1 MQLNQNN
8 TPFNEEQL
16 ALINQLL
23 PMLTTEQQHWLS
35 GYLLNPNTSQSLD
48 NDMNIQAH
56 TSVNSIPASATS
68 TTTEQSESE
77 LASTETKTEP
87 LEVHV
92 LYGTETGNAEEIAE
106 TFETKLKAQ
115 NLNVHLWDMDDFPRA
130 SLPEVEHLFII
141 CSTQGVGEPPINA
154 LDLYDHLHSDD
165 APQLNAVNFAV
176 LALGDQDFPD
186 FCQAGKDFD
195 HILGQLGAHRIA
207 DRVDCDFDYE
217 ETAEQWITN
226 MLELLSQVTPSSN
239 EDTPNVE
246 DEVVTIEEPQAPYSK
261 SNPFQ
266 AEVLTNTILTQPEAS
281 REVRHL
287 ELSLEGYRDVY
298 EPGDSLVVIPQNDPV
313 LVDQLIDAL
322 HWDAETLIQINDSDS
337 VRSLKDAL
345 THDFEISKL
354 SPVLMK
360 NAAQLFGNPML
371 NANIQ
376 KSEWVQSYIYGKD
389 VIDLIKDFT
398 PVALEP
404 KMLPQLLRKLPP
416 REYSIASSNKVNPNS
431 VHITVRVVKYESHHR
446 ERFGVCSVQLAERT
460 APGDTLPVYL
470 KKNPNFKFPY
480 DSETPVIMI
489 GAGTGIAPYRAY
501 LQERAHQNLKGE
513 QWLIF
518 GNQNYHHD
526 FLYQD
531 DLESWLDTGVLS
543 KLDLAFSRDTE
554 NKIYVQHR
562 IEENSA
568 EFYRWIEAGAII
580 YLCGNKDEMA
590 SGVHDTFIYVLIKE
604 AHMTETEAE
613 AYLTD
618 MIKNQRYQR
627 DVY

>member
-1 MQLNQNN
+1 MQLNQTN

-23 PMLTTEQQHWLS
+23 PMLTPEQQHWLS
-35 GYLLNPNTSQSLD
+35 GYLLNPAT
-48 NDMNIQAH
+48 
-56 TSVNSIPASATS
+56 TSVSDNKTDIQENEAGITETETS
-68 TTTEQSESE
+68 TSTDQSVSE
-77 LASTETKTEP
+77 PVSASTEP
-87 LEVHV
+87 LDVHV

-106 TFETKLKAQ
+106 TFETKLKSQ
-115 NLNVHLWDMDDFPRA
+115 NLNVHLWDMDDFPRD

-154 LDLYDHLHSDD
+154 LDLYDYLHGDD
-165 APQLNAVNFAV
+165 APQLDQVNFAV

-195 HILGQLGAHRIA
+195 HILGQLGANRVA

-226 MLELLSQVTPSSN
+226 MLELLTQASSNTN
-239 EDTPNVE
+239 EDTPSVE
-246 DEVVTIEEPQAPYSK
+246 NEDVTIEEPQAPYSK

-266 AEVLTNTILTQPEAS
+266 AEVLKNTILTQPEAS

-287 ELSLEGYRDVY
+287 EISLEGYREAY

-313 LVDQLIDAL
+313 LVNQLIDAL
-322 HWDAETLIQINDSDS
+322 NWDAETPIQMNDSDS
-337 VRSLKDAL
+337 MRSLKEAL
-345 THDFEISKL
+345 THDFEIAKL
-354 SPVLMK
+354 TPVLMK
-360 NAAQLFGNPML
+360 NAAELLGNPML

-376 KSEWVQSYIYGKD
+376 KSEWVQNYIYGKD
-389 VIDLIKDFT
+389 VIDLIRDFT

-404 KMLPQLLRKLPP
+404 NMLPQLLRKLPP

-431 VHITVRVVKYESHHR
+431 VHITVRVVKYEAHRR
-446 ERFGVCSVQLAERT
+446 ERFGVCSVQLADRT
-460 APGDTLPVYL
+460 SVGDKLPVYL

-480 DSETPVIMI
+480 DTETPVIMI

-501 LQERAHQNLKGE
+501 LQERAYLNLKGE

-526 FLYQD
+526 FLYKD
-531 DLESWLDTGVLS
+531 DLEQWLEEGVLS
-543 KLDLAFSRDTE
+543 KLDLAFSRETE

-568 EFYRWIEAGAII
+568 EFYKWIQAGATI

-590 SGVHDTFIYVLIKE
+590 SGVHESLIKVLIKE
-604 AHMTETEAE
+604 GNLDETEAE
-613 AYLTD
+613 AYLTE

>member
-1 MQLNQNN
+1 MTSVQLNQTN

-23 PMLTTEQQHWLS
+23 PMLTPEQQHWLS
-35 GYLLNPNTSQSLD
+35 GYLLNPAT
-48 NDMNIQAH
+48 
-56 TSVNSIPASATS
+56 TSVSDNKTDIQENEAGITETETS
-68 TTTEQSESE
+68 TSTDQSVSE
-77 LASTETKTEP
+77 PVSASTEP
-87 LEVHV
+87 LDVHV

-106 TFETKLKAQ
+106 TFETKLKSQ
-115 NLNVHLWDMDDFPRA
+115 NLNVHLWDMDDFPRD

-154 LDLYDHLHSDD
+154 LDLYDYLHGDD
-165 APQLNAVNFAV
+165 APQLDQVNFAV

-195 HILGQLGAHRIA
+195 HILGQLGANRVA

-226 MLELLSQVTPSSN
+226 MLELLTQASSNTNEETPSVEN
-239 EDTPNVE
+239 ED
-246 DEVVTIEEPQAPYSK
+246 VTIEEPQAPYSK

-266 AEVLTNTILTQPEAS
+266 AEVLKNTILTQPEAS

-287 ELSLEGYRDVY
+287 EISLEGYREAY

-313 LVDQLIDAL
+313 LVNQLIDAL
-322 HWDAETLIQINDSDS
+322 NWDAETPIQMNDSDS
-337 VRSLKDAL
+337 MLSLKEAL
-345 THDFEISKL
+345 THDFEIAKL
-354 SPVLMK
+354 TPVLMK
-360 NAAQLFGNPML
+360 NAAELLGNPML

-376 KSEWVQSYIYGKD
+376 KSEWVQNYIYGKD
-389 VIDLIKDFT
+389 VIDLIRDFT

-404 KMLPQLLRKLPP
+404 NMLPQLLRKLPP

-431 VHITVRVVKYESHHR
+431 VHITVRVVKYEAHRR
-446 ERFGVCSVQLAERT
+446 ERFGVCSVQLADRT
-460 APGDTLPVYL
+460 SVGDKLPVYL

-480 DSETPVIMI
+480 DTETPVIMI

-501 LQERAHQNLKGE
+501 LQERAYLNLKGE

-526 FLYQD
+526 FLYKD
-531 DLESWLDTGVLS
+531 DLEQWLEEGVLS
-543 KLDLAFSRDTE
+543 KLDLAFSRETE

-568 EFYRWIEAGAII
+568 EFYKWIQAGATI

-590 SGVHDTFIYVLIKE
+590 SGVHESLIKVLIKE
-604 AHMTETEAE
+604 GNLDETEAE
-613 AYLTD
+613 AYLTE

>member
-1 MQLNQNN
+1 MNQTN

-23 PMLTTEQQHWLS
+23 PMLTPEQQHWLS
-35 GYLLNPNTSQSLD
+35 GYLLNPAT
-48 NDMNIQAH
+48 
-56 TSVNSIPASATS
+56 TSVSDNKTDIQENEAGITETETS
-68 TTTEQSESE
+68 TSTDQSVSE
-77 LASTETKTEP
+77 PVSASTEP
-87 LEVHV
+87 LDVHV

-106 TFETKLKAQ
+106 TFETKLKSQ
-115 NLNVHLWDMDDFPRA
+115 NLNVHLWDMDDFPRD

-154 LDLYDHLHSDD
+154 LDLYDYLHGDD
-165 APQLNAVNFAV
+165 APQLDQVNFAV

-195 HILGQLGAHRIA
+195 HILGQLGANRVA

-226 MLELLSQVTPSSN
+226 MLELLTQASSNTNEETPSVEN
-239 EDTPNVE
+239 ED
-246 DEVVTIEEPQAPYSK
+246 VTIEEPQAPYSK

-266 AEVLTNTILTQPEAS
+266 AEVLKNTILTQPEAS

-287 ELSLEGYRDVY
+287 EISLEGYREAY

-313 LVDQLIDAL
+313 LVNQLIDAL
-322 HWDAETLIQINDSDS
+322 NWDAETPIQMNDSDS
-337 VRSLKDAL
+337 MRSLKEAL
-345 THDFEISKL
+345 THDFEIAKL
-354 SPVLMK
+354 TPVLMK
-360 NAAQLFGNPML
+360 NAAELLGNPML

-376 KSEWVQSYIYGKD
+376 KSKWVQNYIYGKD
-389 VIDLIKDFT
+389 VIDLIRDFT

-404 KMLPQLLRKLPP
+404 NMLPQLLRKLPP
-416 REYSIASSNKVNPNS
+416 REYSIASSNKINPNS
-431 VHITVRVVKYESHHR
+431 VHITVRVVKYEAHRR
-446 ERFGVCSVQLAERT
+446 ERFGVCSVQLADRT
-460 APGDTLPVYL
+460 SVGDKLPVYL

-480 DSETPVIMI
+480 DTETPVIMI

-501 LQERAHQNLKGE
+501 LQERAYLNLKGE

-526 FLYQD
+526 FLYKD
-531 DLESWLDTGVLS
+531 DLEQWLEEGVLS
-543 KLDLAFSRDTE
+543 KLDLAFSRETE

-568 EFYRWIEAGAII
+568 EFYKWIQAGATI

-590 SGVHDTFIYVLIKE
+590 SGVHESLIKVLIKE
-604 AHMTETEAE
+604 GNMDETEAE
-613 AYLTD
+613 AYLTE

>member
-1 MQLNQNN
+1 MQLNQTN

-23 PMLTTEQQHWLS
+23 PMLTPEQQHWLS
-35 GYLLNPNTSQSLD
+35 GYLLNPAT
-48 NDMNIQAH
+48 
-56 TSVNSIPASATS
+56 TSVSDNKTDIQENEAGITETETS
-68 TTTEQSESE
+68 TSTDQSVSE
-77 LASTETKTEP
+77 PVSASTEP
-87 LEVHV
+87 LDVHV

-106 TFETKLKAQ
+106 TFETKLKSQ
-115 NLNVHLWDMDDFPRA
+115 NLNVHLWDMDDFPRD

-154 LDLYDHLHSDD
+154 LDLYDYLHGDD
-165 APQLNAVNFAV
+165 APQLDQVNFAV

-195 HILGQLGAHRIA
+195 HILGQLGANRVA

-226 MLELLSQVTPSSN
+226 MLELLTQASSNTNEETPSVEN
-239 EDTPNVE
+239 ED
-246 DEVVTIEEPQAPYSK
+246 VTIEEPQAPYSK

-266 AEVLTNTILTQPEAS
+266 AEVLKNTILTQPEAS

-287 ELSLEGYRDVY
+287 EISLEGYREAY

-313 LVDQLIDAL
+313 LVNQLIDAL
-322 HWDAETLIQINDSDS
+322 NWDAETPIQMNDSDS
-337 VRSLKDAL
+337 MRSLKEAL
-345 THDFEISKL
+345 THDFEIAKL
-354 SPVLMK
+354 TPVLMK
-360 NAAQLFGNPML
+360 NAAELLGNPML

-376 KSEWVQSYIYGKD
+376 KSEWVQNYIYGKD
-389 VIDLIKDFT
+389 VIDLIRDFT

-404 KMLPQLLRKLPP
+404 NMLPQLLRKLPP
-416 REYSIASSNKVNPNS
+416 REYSIASSNKINPNS
-431 VHITVRVVKYESHHR
+431 VHITVRVVKYEAHRR
-446 ERFGVCSVQLAERT
+446 ERFGVCSVQLADRT
-460 APGDTLPVYL
+460 SVGDKLPVYL
-470 KKNPNFKFPY
+470 KKNPNFKFTY
-480 DSETPVIMI
+480 DTETPVIMI

-501 LQERAHQNLKGE
+501 LQERAYLNLKGE

-526 FLYQD
+526 FLYKD
-531 DLESWLDTGVLS
+531 DLEQWLEEGVLS
-543 KLDLAFSRDTE
+543 KLDLAFSRETE

-568 EFYRWIEAGAII
+568 EFYKWIQAGATI

-590 SGVHDTFIYVLIKE
+590 SGVHESLIKVLIKE
-604 AHMTETEAE
+604 GNMDETEAE
-613 AYLTD
+613 AYLTE

>member
-1 MQLNQNN
+1 MTSVQLNQTN

-23 PMLTTEQQHWLS
+23 PMLTPEQQHWLS
-35 GYLLNPNTSQSLD
+35 GYLLNPAT
-48 NDMNIQAH
+48 
-56 TSVNSIPASATS
+56 TSVSDNKTDIQENEAGITETETS
-68 TTTEQSESE
+68 TSTDQSVSE
-77 LASTETKTEP
+77 PVSASTEP
-87 LEVHV
+87 LDVHV

-106 TFETKLKAQ
+106 TFETKLKSQ
-115 NLNVHLWDMDDFPRA
+115 NLNVHLWDMDDFPRD

-154 LDLYDHLHSDD
+154 LDLYDYLHGDD
-165 APQLNAVNFAV
+165 APQLDQVNFAV

-195 HILGQLGAHRIA
+195 HILGQLGANRVA

-226 MLELLSQVTPSSN
+226 MLELLTQASSNTNEETPSVEN
-239 EDTPNVE
+239 ED
-246 DEVVTIEEPQAPYSK
+246 VTIEEPQAPYSK

-266 AEVLTNTILTQPEAS
+266 AEVLKNTILTQPEAS

-287 ELSLEGYRDVY
+287 EISLEGYREAY

-313 LVDQLIDAL
+313 LVNQLIDAL
-322 HWDAETLIQINDSDS
+322 NWDAETPIQMNDSDS
-337 VRSLKDAL
+337 MRSLKEAL
-345 THDFEISKL
+345 THDFEIAKL
-354 SPVLMK
+354 TPVLMK
-360 NAAQLFGNPML
+360 NAAELLGNPML

-376 KSEWVQSYIYGKD
+376 KSEWVQNYIYGKD
-389 VIDLIKDFT
+389 VIDLIRDFT

-404 KMLPQLLRKLPP
+404 NMLPQLLRKLPP
-416 REYSIASSNKVNPNS
+416 REYSIASSNKINPNS
-431 VHITVRVVKYESHHR
+431 VHITVRVVKYEAHRR
-446 ERFGVCSVQLAERT
+446 ERFGVCSVQLADRT
-460 APGDTLPVYL
+460 SVGDKLPVYL

-480 DSETPVIMI
+480 DTETPVIMI

-501 LQERAHQNLKGE
+501 LQERAYLNLKGE

-526 FLYQD
+526 FLYKD
-531 DLESWLDTGVLS
+531 DLEQWLEEGVLS
-543 KLDLAFSRDTE
+543 KLDLAFSRETE

-568 EFYRWIEAGAII
+568 EFYKWIQAGATI
-580 YLCGNKDEMA
+580 YLCGNKEEMA
-590 SGVHDTFIYVLIKE
+590 SGVHESLIKVLIKE
-604 AHMTETEAE
+604 GNMDETEAE
-613 AYLTD
+613 AYLTE

>member
-1 MQLNQNN
+1 MQLNQTN

-23 PMLTTEQQHWLS
+23 PMLTPEQQHWLS
-35 GYLLNPNTSQSLD
+35 GYLLNPAT
-48 NDMNIQAH
+48 
-56 TSVNSIPASATS
+56 TSVSDNKTDIQENEAGITETETS
-68 TTTEQSESE
+68 TSTDQSVSE
-77 LASTETKTEP
+77 PVSASTEP
-87 LEVHV
+87 LDVHV

-106 TFETKLKAQ
+106 TFETKLKSQ
-115 NLNVHLWDMDDFPRA
+115 NLNVHLWDMDDFPRD

-154 LDLYDHLHSDD
+154 LDLYDYLHGDD
-165 APQLNAVNFAV
+165 APQLDQVNFAV

-195 HILGQLGAHRIA
+195 HILGQLGANRVA

-226 MLELLSQVTPSSN
+226 MLELLTQASSNTN
-239 EDTPNVE
+239 EDTPSVE
-246 DEVVTIEEPQAPYSK
+246 NEDVTIEEPQAPYSK

-266 AEVLTNTILTQPEAS
+266 AEVLKNTILTQPEAS

-287 ELSLEGYRDVY
+287 EISLEGYREAY

-313 LVDQLIDAL
+313 LVNQLIDAL
-322 HWDAETLIQINDSDS
+322 NWDAETPIQMNDSDS
-337 VRSLKDAL
+337 MRSLKEAL
-345 THDFEISKL
+345 THDFEIAKL
-354 SPVLMK
+354 TPVLMK
-360 NAAQLFGNPML
+360 NAAELLGNPML

-376 KSEWVQSYIYGKD
+376 KSKWVQNYIYGKD
-389 VIDLIKDFT
+389 VIDLIRDFT

-404 KMLPQLLRKLPP
+404 NMLPQLLRKLPP

-431 VHITVRVVKYESHHR
+431 VHITVRVVKYEAHRR
-446 ERFGVCSVQLAERT
+446 ERFGVCSVQLADRT
-460 APGDTLPVYL
+460 SVGDKLPVYL

-480 DSETPVIMI
+480 DTETPVIMI

-501 LQERAHQNLKGE
+501 LQERAYLNLKGE

-526 FLYQD
+526 FLYKD
-531 DLESWLDTGVLS
+531 DLEQWLEEGVLS
-543 KLDLAFSRDTE
+543 KLDLAFSRETE

-568 EFYRWIEAGAII
+568 EFYKWIQAGATI

-590 SGVHDTFIYVLIKE
+590 SGVHESLIKVLIKE
-604 AHMTETEAE
+604 GNLDETEAE
-613 AYLTD
+613 AYLTE

>member
-1 MQLNQNN
+1 MTSVQLNQTN

-23 PMLTTEQQHWLS
+23 PMLTPEQQHWLS
-35 GYLLNPNTSQSLD
+35 GYLLNPAT
-48 NDMNIQAH
+48 
-56 TSVNSIPASATS
+56 TSVSDNKADIQENEAGITKTETS
-68 TTTEQSESE
+68 TSTDQSVSE
-77 LASTETKTEP
+77 PVSASTEP
-87 LEVHV
+87 LDVHV

-106 TFETKLKAQ
+106 TFETKLKSQ
-115 NLNVHLWDMDDFPRA
+115 HLNVHLWDMDDFPRD

-154 LDLYDHLHSDD
+154 LDLYDYLHGDD
-165 APQLNAVNFAV
+165 APQLDQVNFAV

-195 HILGQLGAHRIA
+195 HILGQLGANRVA

-226 MLELLSQVTPSSN
+226 MLELLTQASSNTNEETPSVEN
-239 EDTPNVE
+239 ED
-246 DEVVTIEEPQAPYSK
+246 VTIEEPQAPYSK

-266 AEVLTNTILTQPEAS
+266 AEVLKNTILTQPEAS

-287 ELSLEGYRDVY
+287 EISLEGYREAY

-313 LVDQLIDAL
+313 LVNQLIDAL
-322 HWDAETLIQINDSDS
+322 NWDAETPIQMNDSDS
-337 VRSLKDAL
+337 MRSLKEAL
-345 THDFEISKL
+345 THDFEIAKL
-354 SPVLMK
+354 TPVLMK
-360 NAAQLFGNPML
+360 NAAELLGNPML

-376 KSEWVQSYIYGKD
+376 KSEWVQNYIYGKD
-389 VIDLIKDFT
+389 VIDLIRDFT

-404 KMLPQLLRKLPP
+404 NMLPQLLRKLPP
-416 REYSIASSNKVNPNS
+416 REYSIASSNKINPNS
-431 VHITVRVVKYESHHR
+431 VHITVRVVKYEAHRR
-446 ERFGVCSVQLAERT
+446 ERFGVCSVQLADRT
-460 APGDTLPVYL
+460 SVGDKLPVYL

-480 DSETPVIMI
+480 DTETPVIMI

-501 LQERAHQNLKGE
+501 LQERAYLNLKGE

-526 FLYQD
+526 FLYKD
-531 DLESWLDTGVLS
+531 DLEQWLEEGVLS
-543 KLDLAFSRDTE
+543 KLDLAFSRETE

-568 EFYRWIEAGAII
+568 EFYKWIQAGATI

-590 SGVHDTFIYVLIKE
+590 SGVHESLIKVLIKE
-604 AHMTETEAE
+604 GNMDETEAE
-613 AYLTD
+613 AYLTE

>member
-1 MQLNQNN
+1 MQLNQTN

-23 PMLTTEQQHWLS
+23 PMLTPEQQHWLS
-35 GYLLNPNTSQSLD
+35 GYLLNPAT
-48 NDMNIQAH
+48 
-56 TSVNSIPASATS
+56 TSVSDNKTDIQENEAGITETETS
-68 TTTEQSESE
+68 TSTDQSVSE
-77 LASTETKTEP
+77 PVSASTEP
-87 LEVHV
+87 LDVHV

-106 TFETKLKAQ
+106 TFETKLKSQ
-115 NLNVHLWDMDDFPRA
+115 NLNVHLWDMDDFPRD

-154 LDLYDHLHSDD
+154 LDLYDYLHGDD
-165 APQLNAVNFAV
+165 APQLDQVNFAV

-195 HILGQLGAHRIA
+195 HILGQLGANRVA

-226 MLELLSQVTPSSN
+226 MIELLTQASSNTNEETPSVEN
-239 EDTPNVE
+239 ED
-246 DEVVTIEEPQAPYSK
+246 VTIEEPQAPYSK

-266 AEVLTNTILTQPEAS
+266 AEVLKNTILTQPEAS

-287 ELSLEGYRDVY
+287 EISLEGYREAY

-313 LVDQLIDAL
+313 LVNQLIDAL
-322 HWDAETLIQINDSDS
+322 NWDAETPIQMNDSDS
-337 VRSLKDAL
+337 MRSLKEAL
-345 THDFEISKL
+345 THDFEIAKL
-354 SPVLMK
+354 TPVLMK
-360 NAAQLFGNPML
+360 NAAELLGNPML

-376 KSEWVQSYIYGKD
+376 KSEWVQNYIYGKD
-389 VIDLIKDFT
+389 VIDLIRDFT

-404 KMLPQLLRKLPP
+404 NMLPQLLRKLPP

-431 VHITVRVVKYESHHR
+431 VHITVRVVKYEAHRR
-446 ERFGVCSVQLAERT
+446 ERFGVCSVQLADRT
-460 APGDTLPVYL
+460 SVGDKLPVYL

-480 DSETPVIMI
+480 DTETPVIMI

-501 LQERAHQNLKGE
+501 LQERAYLNLKGE

-526 FLYQD
+526 FLYKD
-531 DLESWLDTGVLS
+531 DLEQWLEEGVLS
-543 KLDLAFSRDTE
+543 KLDLAFSRETE

-568 EFYRWIEAGAII
+568 EFYKWIQTGATI

-590 SGVHDTFIYVLIKE
+590 SGVHESLIKVLIKE
-604 AHMTETEAE
+604 GNLDETEAE
-613 AYLTD
+613 AYLTE

>member
-1 MQLNQNN
+1 MQLNQTN

-23 PMLTTEQQHWLS
+23 PMLTPEQQHWLS
-35 GYLLNPNTSQSLD
+35 GYLLNPAT
-48 NDMNIQAH
+48 
-56 TSVNSIPASATS
+56 TSVSDNKTDIQENEAGITETETS
-68 TTTEQSESE
+68 TSTDQSVSE
-77 LASTETKTEP
+77 PVSASTEP
-87 LEVHV
+87 LDVHV

-106 TFETKLKAQ
+106 TFETKLKSQ
-115 NLNVHLWDMDDFPRA
+115 NLNVHLWDMDDFPRD

-154 LDLYDHLHSDD
+154 LDLYDYLHGDD
-165 APQLNAVNFAV
+165 APQLDQVNFAV

-195 HILGQLGAHRIA
+195 HILGQLGANRVA

-226 MLELLSQVTPSSN
+226 MLELLTQASSNTNEETPSVEN
-239 EDTPNVE
+239 ED
-246 DEVVTIEEPQAPYSK
+246 VTIEEPQAPYSK

-266 AEVLTNTILTQPEAS
+266 AEVLKNTILTQPEAS

-287 ELSLEGYRDVY
+287 EISLEGYREAY

-313 LVDQLIDAL
+313 LVNQLIDAL
-322 HWDAETLIQINDSDS
+322 NWDAETPIQMNDSDS
-337 VRSLKDAL
+337 MRSLKEAL
-345 THDFEISKL
+345 THDFEIAKL
-354 SPVLMK
+354 TPVLMK
-360 NAAQLFGNPML
+360 NAAELLGNPML

-376 KSEWVQSYIYGKD
+376 KSKWVQNYIYGKD
-389 VIDLIKDFT
+389 VIDLIRDFT

-404 KMLPQLLRKLPP
+404 NMLPQLLRKLPP
-416 REYSIASSNKVNPNS
+416 REYSIASSNKINPNS
-431 VHITVRVVKYESHHR
+431 VHITVRVVKYEAHRR
-446 ERFGVCSVQLAERT
+446 ERFGVCSVQLADRT
-460 APGDTLPVYL
+460 SVGDKLPVYL

-480 DSETPVIMI
+480 DTETPVIMI

-501 LQERAHQNLKGE
+501 LQERAYLNLKGE

-526 FLYQD
+526 FLYKD
-531 DLESWLDTGVLS
+531 DLEQWLEEGVLS
-543 KLDLAFSRDTE
+543 KLDLAFSRETE

-568 EFYRWIEAGAII
+568 EFYKWIQAGATI

-590 SGVHDTFIYVLIKE
+590 SGVHESLIKVLIKE
-604 AHMTETEAE
+604 GNMDETEAE
-613 AYLTD
+613 AYLTE

>member
-1 MQLNQNN
+1 MTSVQLNQTN

-23 PMLTTEQQHWLS
+23 PMLTPEQQHWLS
-35 GYLLNPNTSQSLD
+35 GYLLNPAT
-48 NDMNIQAH
+48 
-56 TSVNSIPASATS
+56 TSVSDNKTDIQENEAGITETETS
-68 TTTEQSESE
+68 TSTDQSVSE
-77 LASTETKTEP
+77 PVSASTEP
-87 LEVHV
+87 LDVHV

-106 TFETKLKAQ
+106 TFETKLKSQ
-115 NLNVHLWDMDDFPRA
+115 NLNVHLWDMDDFPRD

-154 LDLYDHLHSDD
+154 LDLYDYLHGDD
-165 APQLNAVNFAV
+165 APQLDQVNFAV

-195 HILGQLGAHRIA
+195 HILGQLGANRVA

-226 MLELLSQVTPSSN
+226 MLELLTQTSSNTNEETPSVEN
-239 EDTPNVE
+239 ED
-246 DEVVTIEEPQAPYSK
+246 VTIEEPQAPYSK

-266 AEVLTNTILTQPEAS
+266 AEVLKNTILTQPEAS

-287 ELSLEGYRDVY
+287 EISLEGYREAY

-313 LVDQLIDAL
+313 LVNQLIDAL
-322 HWDAETLIQINDSDS
+322 NWDAETPIQMNDSDS
-337 VRSLKDAL
+337 MRSLKEAL
-345 THDFEISKL
+345 THDFEIAKL
-354 SPVLMK
+354 TPVLMK
-360 NAAQLFGNPML
+360 NAAELLGNPML

-376 KSEWVQSYIYGKD
+376 KSKWVQNYIYGKD
-389 VIDLIKDFT
+389 VIDLIRDFT

-404 KMLPQLLRKLPP
+404 NMLPQLLRKLPP
-416 REYSIASSNKVNPNS
+416 REYSIASSNKINPNS
-431 VHITVRVVKYESHHR
+431 VHITVRVVKYEAHRR
-446 ERFGVCSVQLAERT
+446 ERFGVCSVQLADRT
-460 APGDTLPVYL
+460 SVGDKLPVYL

-480 DSETPVIMI
+480 DTETPVIMI

-501 LQERAHQNLKGE
+501 LQERAYLNLKGE

-526 FLYQD
+526 FLYKD
-531 DLESWLDTGVLS
+531 DLEQWLEEGVLS
-543 KLDLAFSRDTE
+543 KLDLAFSRETE

-568 EFYRWIEAGAII
+568 EFYKWIQAGATI

-590 SGVHDTFIYVLIKE
+590 SGVHESLIKVLIKE
-604 AHMTETEAE
+604 GNMDETEAE
-613 AYLTD
+613 AYLTE

>member
-1 MQLNQNN
+1 MTSVQLNQTN

-23 PMLTTEQQHWLS
+23 PMLTPEQQHWLS
-35 GYLLNPNTSQSLD
+35 GYLLNPAT
-48 NDMNIQAH
+48 
-56 TSVNSIPASATS
+56 TSVSDNKTDIQENEAGITETETS
-68 TTTEQSESE
+68 TSTDQSVSE
-77 LASTETKTEP
+77 PVSASTEP
-87 LEVHV
+87 LDVHV

-106 TFETKLKAQ
+106 TFETKLKSQ
-115 NLNVHLWDMDDFPRA
+115 NLNVHLWDMDDFPRD

-154 LDLYDHLHSDD
+154 LDLYDYLHGDD
-165 APQLNAVNFAV
+165 APQLDQVNFAV

-195 HILGQLGAHRIA
+195 HILGQLGANRVA

-226 MLELLSQVTPSSN
+226 MLELLTQASSNTNEETPSVEN
-239 EDTPNVE
+239 ED
-246 DEVVTIEEPQAPYSK
+246 VTIEEPQAPYSK

-266 AEVLTNTILTQPEAS
+266 AEVLKNTILTQPEAS

-287 ELSLEGYRDVY
+287 EISLEGYREAY

-313 LVDQLIDAL
+313 LVNQLIDAL
-322 HWDAETLIQINDSDS
+322 NWDAETPIQMNDSDS
-337 VRSLKDAL
+337 MRSLKEAL
-345 THDFEISKL
+345 THDFEIAKL
-354 SPVLMK
+354 TPVLMK
-360 NAAQLFGNPML
+360 NAAELLGNPML

-376 KSEWVQSYIYGKD
+376 KSEWVQNYIYGKD
-389 VIDLIKDFT
+389 VIDLIRDFT

-404 KMLPQLLRKLPP
+404 NMLPQLLRKLPP

-431 VHITVRVVKYESHHR
+431 VHITVRVVKYEAHRR
-446 ERFGVCSVQLAERT
+446 ERFGVCSVQLADRT
-460 APGDTLPVYL
+460 SVGDKLPVYL

-480 DSETPVIMI
+480 DTETPVIMI

-501 LQERAHQNLKGE
+501 LQERAYLNIKGE

-526 FLYQD
+526 FLYKD
-531 DLESWLDTGVLS
+531 DLEQWLEEGVLS
-543 KLDLAFSRDTE
+543 KLDLAFSRETE

-568 EFYRWIEAGAII
+568 EFYKWIQAGATI

-590 SGVHDTFIYVLIKE
+590 SGVHESLIKVLIKE
-604 AHMTETEAE
+604 GNLDETEAE
-613 AYLTD
+613 AYLTE

>member
-1 MQLNQNN
+1 MQLNQTN

-23 PMLTTEQQHWLS
+23 PMLTPEQQHWLS
-35 GYLLNPNTSQSLD
+35 GYLLNPAT
-48 NDMNIQAH
+48 
-56 TSVNSIPASATS
+56 TSVSDNKTDIQENEAGITETETS
-68 TTTEQSESE
+68 TSTDQSVSE
-77 LASTETKTEP
+77 PVSASTEP
-87 LEVHV
+87 LDVHV

-106 TFETKLKAQ
+106 TFETKLKSQ
-115 NLNVHLWDMDDFPRA
+115 NLNVHLWDMDDFPRD

-154 LDLYDHLHSDD
+154 LDLYDYLHGDD
-165 APQLNAVNFAV
+165 APQLDQVNFAV

-195 HILGQLGAHRIA
+195 HILGQLGANRVA

-226 MLELLSQVTPSSN
+226 MIELLTQASSNTNEETPSVEN
-239 EDTPNVE
+239 ED
-246 DEVVTIEEPQAPYSK
+246 VTIEEPQAPYSK

-266 AEVLTNTILTQPEAS
+266 AEVLKNTILTQPEAS

-287 ELSLEGYRDVY
+287 EISLEGYREVY

-313 LVDQLIDAL
+313 LVNQLIDAL
-322 HWDAETLIQINDSDS
+322 NWDAETPIQMNDSDS
-337 VRSLKDAL
+337 MRSLKEAL
-345 THDFEISKL
+345 THDFEIAKL
-354 SPVLMK
+354 TPVLMK
-360 NAAQLFGNPML
+360 NAAELLGNPML

-376 KSEWVQSYIYGKD
+376 KSEWVQNYIYGKD
-389 VIDLIKDFT
+389 VIDLIRDFT

-404 KMLPQLLRKLPP
+404 NMLPQLLRKLPP

-431 VHITVRVVKYESHHR
+431 VHITVRVVKYEAHRR
-446 ERFGVCSVQLAERT
+446 ERFGVCSVQLADRT
-460 APGDTLPVYL
+460 SVGDKLPVYL

-480 DSETPVIMI
+480 DTETPVIMI

-501 LQERAHQNLKGE
+501 LQERAYLNLKGE

-526 FLYQD
+526 FLYKD
-531 DLESWLDTGVLS
+531 DLEQWLEEGVLS
-543 KLDLAFSRDTE
+543 KLDLAFSRETE

-568 EFYRWIEAGAII
+568 EFYKWIQAGATI

-590 SGVHDTFIYVLIKE
+590 SGVHESLIKVLIKE
-604 AHMTETEAE
+604 GNLDETEAE
-613 AYLTD
+613 AYLTE

>member
-1 MQLNQNN
+1 MNQTN

-23 PMLTTEQQHWLS
+23 PMLTPEQQHWLS
-35 GYLLNPNTSQSLD
+35 GYLLNPAT
-48 NDMNIQAH
+48 
-56 TSVNSIPASATS
+56 TSVSDNKTDIQENEAGITETETS
-68 TTTEQSESE
+68 TSTDQSVSE
-77 LASTETKTEP
+77 PVSASTEP
-87 LEVHV
+87 LDVHV

-106 TFETKLKAQ
+106 TFETKLKSQ
-115 NLNVHLWDMDDFPRA
+115 NLNVHLWDMDDFPRD

-154 LDLYDHLHSDD
+154 LDLYDYLHGDD
-165 APQLNAVNFAV
+165 APQLDQVNFAV

-195 HILGQLGAHRIA
+195 HILGQLGANRVA

-226 MLELLSQVTPSSN
+226 MLELLTQASSNTNEETPSVEN
-239 EDTPNVE
+239 ED
-246 DEVVTIEEPQAPYSK
+246 VTIEEPQAPYSK

-266 AEVLTNTILTQPEAS
+266 AEVLKNTILTQPEAS

-287 ELSLEGYRDVY
+287 EISLEGYREAY

-313 LVDQLIDAL
+313 LVNQLIDAL
-322 HWDAETLIQINDSDS
+322 NWDAETPIQMNDSDS
-337 VRSLKDAL
+337 MRSLKEAL
-345 THDFEISKL
+345 THDFEIAKL
-354 SPVLMK
+354 TPVLMK
-360 NAAQLFGNPML
+360 NAAELLGNPML

-376 KSEWVQSYIYGKD
+376 KSEWVQNYIYGKD
-389 VIDLIKDFT
+389 VIDLIRDFT

-404 KMLPQLLRKLPP
+404 NMLPQLLRKLPP

-431 VHITVRVVKYESHHR
+431 VHITVRVVKYEAHRR
-446 ERFGVCSVQLAERT
+446 ERFGVCSVQLADRT
-460 APGDTLPVYL
+460 SVGDKLPVYL

-480 DSETPVIMI
+480 DTETPVIMI

-501 LQERAHQNLKGE
+501 LQERAYLNLKGE

-526 FLYQD
+526 FLYKD
-531 DLESWLDTGVLS
+531 DLEQWLEEGVLS
-543 KLDLAFSRDTE
+543 KLDLAFSRETE

-568 EFYRWIEAGAII
+568 EFYKWIQAGATI

-590 SGVHDTFIYVLIKE
+590 SGVHESLIKVLIKE
-604 AHMTETEAE
+604 GNLDETEAE
-613 AYLTD
+613 AYLTE

>member
-1 MQLNQNN
+1 MQLNQTN

-23 PMLTTEQQHWLS
+23 PMLTPEQQHWLS
-35 GYLLNPNTSQSLD
+35 GYLLNPAT
-48 NDMNIQAH
+48 
-56 TSVNSIPASATS
+56 TSVSDNKTDIQENEAGITETETS
-68 TTTEQSESE
+68 TSTDQSVSE
-77 LASTETKTEP
+77 PVSASTEP
-87 LEVHV
+87 LDVHV

-106 TFETKLKAQ
+106 TFETKLKSQ
-115 NLNVHLWDMDDFPRA
+115 NLNVHLWDMDDIPRD

-154 LDLYDHLHSDD
+154 LDLYDYLHGDD
-165 APQLNAVNFAV
+165 APQLDQVNFAV

-195 HILGQLGAHRIA
+195 HILGQLGANRVA

-226 MLELLSQVTPSSN
+226 MIELLTQASSNTNEETPSVEN
-239 EDTPNVE
+239 ED
-246 DEVVTIEEPQAPYSK
+246 VTIEEPQAPYSK

-266 AEVLTNTILTQPEAS
+266 AEVLKNTILTQPEAS

-287 ELSLEGYRDVY
+287 EISLEGYREAY

-313 LVDQLIDAL
+313 LVNQLIDAL
-322 HWDAETLIQINDSDS
+322 NWDAETPIQMNDSDS
-337 VRSLKDAL
+337 MRSLKEAL
-345 THDFEISKL
+345 THDFEIAKL
-354 SPVLMK
+354 TPVLMK
-360 NAAQLFGNPML
+360 NAAELLGNPML

-376 KSEWVQSYIYGKD
+376 KSEWVQNYIYGKD
-389 VIDLIKDFT
+389 VIDLIRDFT

-404 KMLPQLLRKLPP
+404 NMLPQLLRKLPP

-431 VHITVRVVKYESHHR
+431 VHITVRVVKYEAHRR
-446 ERFGVCSVQLAERT
+446 ERFGVCSVQLADRT
-460 APGDTLPVYL
+460 SVGDKLPVYL

-480 DSETPVIMI
+480 DTETPVIMI

-501 LQERAHQNLKGE
+501 LQERAYLNLKGE

-526 FLYQD
+526 FLYKD
-531 DLESWLDTGVLS
+531 DLEQWLEEGVLS
-543 KLDLAFSRDTE
+543 KLDLAFSRETE

-568 EFYRWIEAGAII
+568 EFYKWIQAGATI

-590 SGVHDTFIYVLIKE
+590 SGVHESLIKVLIKE
-604 AHMTETEAE
+604 GNLDETEAE
-613 AYLTD
+613 AYLTE

>member
-1 MQLNQNN
+1 MQLNQTN

-23 PMLTTEQQHWLS
+23 PMLTPEQQHWLS
-35 GYLLNPNTSQSLD
+35 GYLLNPAT
-48 NDMNIQAH
+48 
-56 TSVNSIPASATS
+56 TSVSDNKTDIQENEAGITETETS
-68 TTTEQSESE
+68 TSTDQSVSE
-77 LASTETKTEP
+77 PVSASTEP
-87 LEVHV
+87 LDVHV

-106 TFETKLKAQ
+106 TFETKLKSQ
-115 NLNVHLWDMDDFPRA
+115 NLNVHLWDMDDFPRD

-154 LDLYDHLHSDD
+154 LDLYDYLHGDD
-165 APQLNAVNFAV
+165 APQLDQVNFAV

-195 HILGQLGAHRIA
+195 HILGQLGANRVA
-207 DRVDCDFDYE
+207 DRVDCDFNYE

-226 MLELLSQVTPSSN
+226 MLELLTQASSNTNEETPSVEN
-239 EDTPNVE
+239 ED
-246 DEVVTIEEPQAPYSK
+246 VTIEEPQAPYSK

-266 AEVLTNTILTQPEAS
+266 AEVLKNTILTQPEAS

-287 ELSLEGYRDVY
+287 EISLEGYREAY

-313 LVDQLIDAL
+313 LVNQLIDAL
-322 HWDAETLIQINDSDS
+322 NWDAETPIQMNDSDS
-337 VRSLKDAL
+337 MRSLKEAL
-345 THDFEISKL
+345 THDFEIAKL
-354 SPVLMK
+354 TPVLMK
-360 NAAQLFGNPML
+360 NAAELLGNPML

-376 KSEWVQSYIYGKD
+376 KSEWVQNYIYGKD
-389 VIDLIKDFT
+389 VIDLIRDFT

-404 KMLPQLLRKLPP
+404 NMLPQLLRKLPP

-431 VHITVRVVKYESHHR
+431 VHITVRVVKYEAHRR
-446 ERFGVCSVQLAERT
+446 ERFGVCSVQLADRT
-460 APGDTLPVYL
+460 SVGDKLPVYL

-480 DSETPVIMI
+480 DTETPVIMI

-501 LQERAHQNLKGE
+501 LQERAYLNLKGE

-526 FLYQD
+526 FLYKD
-531 DLESWLDTGVLS
+531 DLEQWLEEGVLS
-543 KLDLAFSRDTE
+543 KLDLAFSRETE

-568 EFYRWIEAGAII
+568 EFYKWIQAGATII

-590 SGVHDTFIYVLIKE
+590 SGVHESLIKVLIKE
-604 AHMTETEAE
+604 GNLDETEAE
-613 AYLTD
+613 AYLTE

>member
-1 MQLNQNN
+1 MQLNQTN

-23 PMLTTEQQHWLS
+23 PMLTPEQQHWLS
-35 GYLLNPNTSQSLD
+35 GYLLNPAT
-48 NDMNIQAH
+48 
-56 TSVNSIPASATS
+56 TSVSDNKTDIQENEAGITETETS
-68 TTTEQSESE
+68 TSTDQSVSE
-77 LASTETKTEP
+77 PVSASTEP
-87 LEVHV
+87 LDVHV

-106 TFETKLKAQ
+106 TFETKLKSQ
-115 NLNVHLWDMDDFPRA
+115 NLNVHLWDMDDFPRD

-154 LDLYDHLHSDD
+154 LDLYDYLHGDD
-165 APQLNAVNFAV
+165 APQLDQVNFAV

-195 HILGQLGAHRIA
+195 HILGQLGANRVA

-226 MLELLSQVTPSSN
+226 MIELLTQASSNTNEETPSVEN
-239 EDTPNVE
+239 ED
-246 DEVVTIEEPQAPYSK
+246 VTIEEPQAPYSK
-261 SNPFQ
+261 SNSFQ
-266 AEVLTNTILTQPEAS
+266 AEVLKNTILTQPEAS

-287 ELSLEGYRDVY
+287 EISLEGYREAY

-313 LVDQLIDAL
+313 LVNQLIDAL
-322 HWDAETLIQINDSDS
+322 NWDAETPIQMNDSDS
-337 VRSLKDAL
+337 MRSLKEAL
-345 THDFEISKL
+345 THDFEIAKL
-354 SPVLMK
+354 TPVLMK
-360 NAAQLFGNPML
+360 NAAELLGNPML

-376 KSEWVQSYIYGKD
+376 KSEWVQNYIYGKD
-389 VIDLIKDFT
+389 VIDLIRDFT

-404 KMLPQLLRKLPP
+404 NMLPQLLRKLPP

-431 VHITVRVVKYESHHR
+431 VHITVRVVKYEAHRR
-446 ERFGVCSVQLAERT
+446 ERFGVCSVQLADRT
-460 APGDTLPVYL
+460 SVGDKLPVYL

-480 DSETPVIMI
+480 DTETPVIMI

-501 LQERAHQNLKGE
+501 LQERAYLNLKGE

-526 FLYQD
+526 FLYKD
-531 DLESWLDTGVLS
+531 DLEQWLEEGVLS
-543 KLDLAFSRDTE
+543 KLDLAFSRETE

-568 EFYRWIEAGAII
+568 EFYKWIQAGATI

-590 SGVHDTFIYVLIKE
+590 SGVHESLIKVLIKE
-604 AHMTETEAE
+604 GNLDETEAE
-613 AYLTD
+613 AYLTE

>member
-1 MQLNQNN
+1 MTSVQLNQTN

-23 PMLTTEQQHWLS
+23 PMLTPEQQHWLS
-35 GYLLNPNTSQSLD
+35 GYLLNPATTSMSD
-48 NDMNIQAH
+48 NKTDIQENEAGI
-56 TSVNSIPASATS
+56 TETETS
-68 TTTEQSESE
+68 TSTDQPVSEPVS
-77 LASTETKTEP
+77 ASTEP
-87 LEVHV
+87 LDVHV

-106 TFETKLKAQ
+106 TFETKLKSQ
-115 NLNVHLWDMDDFPRA
+115 NLNVHLWDMDDFPRD

-154 LDLYDHLHSDD
+154 LDLYDYLHGDD
-165 APQLNAVNFAV
+165 APQLDQVNFAV

-195 HILGQLGAHRIA
+195 HILGQLGANRVA

-226 MLELLSQVTPSSN
+226 MLELLTQASSNTNEETPSVEN
-239 EDTPNVE
+239 ED
-246 DEVVTIEEPQAPYSK
+246 VTIEEPQAPYSK

-266 AEVLTNTILTQPEAS
+266 AEVLKNTILTQPEAS

-287 ELSLEGYRDVY
+287 EISLEGYREAY

-313 LVDQLIDAL
+313 LVNQLIDAL
-322 HWDAETLIQINDSDS
+322 NWDAETPIQMNDSDS
-337 VRSLKDAL
+337 MRSLKEAL
-345 THDFEISKL
+345 THDFEIAKL
-354 SPVLMK
+354 TPVLMK
-360 NAAQLFGNPML
+360 NAAELLGNPML

-376 KSEWVQSYIYGKD
+376 KSEWVQNYIYGKD
-389 VIDLIKDFT
+389 VIDLIRDFT

-404 KMLPQLLRKLPP
+404 NMLPQLLRKLPP

-431 VHITVRVVKYESHHR
+431 VHITVRVVKYEAHRR
-446 ERFGVCSVQLAERT
+446 ERFGVCSVQLADRT
-460 APGDTLPVYL
+460 SVGDKLPVYL

-480 DSETPVIMI
+480 DTETPVIMI

-501 LQERAHQNLKGE
+501 LQERAYLNLKGE

-526 FLYQD
+526 FLYKD
-531 DLESWLDTGVLS
+531 DLEQWLEEGVLS
-543 KLDLAFSRDTE
+543 KLDLAFSRETE

-568 EFYRWIEAGAII
+568 EFYKWIQAGATI

-590 SGVHDTFIYVLIKE
+590 SGVHESLIKVLIKE
-604 AHMTETEAE
+604 GNLDETEAE
-613 AYLTD
+613 AYLTE

>member
-1 MQLNQNN
+1 MQLNQTN

-23 PMLTTEQQHWLS
+23 PMLTPEQQHWLS
-35 GYLLNPNTSQSLD
+35 GYLLNPAT
-48 NDMNIQAH
+48 
-56 TSVNSIPASATS
+56 TSVSDNKTDIQENEAGITETETS
-68 TTTEQSESE
+68 SSTDQAVSEPVS
-77 LASTETKTEP
+77 ASTEP
-87 LEVHV
+87 LDVHV

-106 TFETKLKAQ
+106 TFETKLKSQ
-115 NLNVHLWDMDDFPRA
+115 NLNVHLWDMDDFPRD

-154 LDLYDHLHSDD
+154 LDLYDYLHGDD
-165 APQLNAVNFAV
+165 APQLDQVNFAV

-195 HILGQLGAHRIA
+195 HILGQLGANRVA

-226 MLELLSQVTPSSN
+226 MLELLTQASSNKNEETPSVEN
-239 EDTPNVE
+239 ED
-246 DEVVTIEEPQAPYSK
+246 VTIEEPQAPYSK

-266 AEVLTNTILTQPEAS
+266 AEVLKNTILTQPEAS

-287 ELSLEGYRDVY
+287 EISLEGYREAY

-313 LVDQLIDAL
+313 LVNQLIDAL
-322 HWDAETLIQINDSDS
+322 NWDAETPIQMNDSDS
-337 VRSLKDAL
+337 MRSLKEAL
-345 THDFEISKL
+345 THDFEIAKL
-354 SPVLMK
+354 TPVLMK
-360 NAAQLFGNPML
+360 NAAELLGNPML

-376 KSEWVQSYIYGKD
+376 KSEWVQNYIYGKD
-389 VIDLIKDFT
+389 VIDLIRDFT

-404 KMLPQLLRKLPP
+404 NMLPQLLRKLPP
-416 REYSIASSNKVNPNS
+416 REYSIASSNKINPNS
-431 VHITVRVVKYESHHR
+431 VHITVRVVKYEAHRR
-446 ERFGVCSVQLAERT
+446 ERFGVCSVQLADRT
-460 APGDTLPVYL
+460 SVGDKLPVYL

-480 DSETPVIMI
+480 DTETPVIMI

-501 LQERAHQNLKGE
+501 LQERAYLNLKGE

-526 FLYQD
+526 FLYKD
-531 DLESWLDTGVLS
+531 DLEQWLEEGVLS
-543 KLDLAFSRDTE
+543 KLDLAFSRETE

-568 EFYRWIEAGAII
+568 EFYKWIQAGATI

-590 SGVHDTFIYVLIKE
+590 SGVHESLIKVLIKE
-604 AHMTETEAE
+604 GNMDETEAE
-613 AYLTD
+613 AYLTE

>member
-1 MQLNQNN
+1 MTSVQLNQTN

-23 PMLTTEQQHWLS
+23 PMLTPEQQHWLS
-35 GYLLNPNTSQSLD
+35 GYLLNPAT
-48 NDMNIQAH
+48 
-56 TSVNSIPASATS
+56 TSVSDNKTDIQENEAGITETETS
-68 TTTEQSESE
+68 TSTDQSVSE
-77 LASTETKTEP
+77 PVSASTEP
-87 LEVHV
+87 LDVHV

-106 TFETKLKAQ
+106 TFETKLKSQ
-115 NLNVHLWDMDDFPRA
+115 NLNVHLWDMDDFPRD

-154 LDLYDHLHSDD
+154 LDLYDYLHGDD
-165 APQLNAVNFAV
+165 APQLDQVNFAV

-195 HILGQLGAHRIA
+195 HILGQLGANRVA

-226 MLELLSQVTPSSN
+226 MLELLTQASSNTNEETPSVEN
-239 EDTPNVE
+239 ED
-246 DEVVTIEEPQAPYSK
+246 VTIEEPQAPYSK

-266 AEVLTNTILTQPEAS
+266 AEVLKNTILTQPEAS

-287 ELSLEGYRDVY
+287 EISLEGYREAY

-313 LVDQLIDAL
+313 LVNQLIDAL
-322 HWDAETLIQINDSDS
+322 NWDAETPIQMNDSDS
-337 VRSLKDAL
+337 MRSLKEAL
-345 THDFEISKL
+345 THDFEIAKL
-354 SPVLMK
+354 TPVLMK
-360 NAAQLFGNPML
+360 NAAELLGNPML

-376 KSEWVQSYIYGKD
+376 KSEWVQNYIYGKD
-389 VIDLIKDFT
+389 VIDLIRDFT

-404 KMLPQLLRKLPP
+404 NMLPQLLRKLPP
-416 REYSIASSNKVNPNS
+416 REYSIASSNKINPNS
-431 VHITVRVVKYESHHR
+431 VHITVRVVKYEAHRR
-446 ERFGVCSVQLAERT
+446 ERFGVCSVQLADRT
-460 APGDTLPVYL
+460 SVGDKLPVYL

-480 DSETPVIMI
+480 DTETPVIMI

-501 LQERAHQNLKGE
+501 LQERAYLNLKGE

-526 FLYQD
+526 FLYKD
-531 DLESWLDTGVLS
+531 DLEQWLEEGVLS
-543 KLDLAFSRDTE
+543 KLDLAFSRETE

-568 EFYRWIEAGAII
+568 EFYKWIQAGATI

-590 SGVHDTFIYVLIKE
+590 SGVHESLIKLLIKE
-604 AHMTETEAE
+604 GNMDETEAE
-613 AYLTD
+613 AYLTE

>member
-1 MQLNQNN
+1 MQLNQTN

-23 PMLTTEQQHWLS
+23 PMLTPEQQHWLS
-35 GYLLNPNTSQSLD
+35 GYLLNPAT
-48 NDMNIQAH
+48 
-56 TSVNSIPASATS
+56 TSVSDNKTDIQENEAGITETETS
-68 TTTEQSESE
+68 TSTDQSVSE
-77 LASTETKTEP
+77 PVSASTQP
-87 LEVHV
+87 LDVHV

-106 TFETKLKAQ
+106 TFETKLKSQ
-115 NLNVHLWDMDDFPRA
+115 NLNVHLWDMDDFPRD

-154 LDLYDHLHSDD
+154 LDLYDYLHGDD
-165 APQLNAVNFAV
+165 APQLDQVNFAV

-195 HILGQLGAHRIA
+195 HILGQLGANRVA

-226 MLELLSQVTPSSN
+226 MIELLTQASSNTNEETPSVEN
-239 EDTPNVE
+239 ED
-246 DEVVTIEEPQAPYSK
+246 VTIEEPQAPYSK

-266 AEVLTNTILTQPEAS
+266 AEVLKNTILTQPEAS

-287 ELSLEGYRDVY
+287 EISLEGYREAY

-313 LVDQLIDAL
+313 LVNQLIDAL
-322 HWDAETLIQINDSDS
+322 NWDAETPIQMNDSDS
-337 VRSLKDAL
+337 MRSLKEAL
-345 THDFEISKL
+345 THDFEIAKL
-354 SPVLMK
+354 TPVLMK
-360 NAAQLFGNPML
+360 NAAELLGNPML

-376 KSEWVQSYIYGKD
+376 KSEWVQNYIYGKD
-389 VIDLIKDFT
+389 VIDLIRDFT

-404 KMLPQLLRKLPP
+404 NMLPQLLRKLPP

-431 VHITVRVVKYESHHR
+431 VHITVRVVKYEAHRR
-446 ERFGVCSVQLAERT
+446 ERFGVCSVQLADRT
-460 APGDTLPVYL
+460 SVGDKLPVYL

-480 DSETPVIMI
+480 DTETPVIMI

-501 LQERAHQNLKGE
+501 LQERAYLNLKGE

-526 FLYQD
+526 FLYKD
-531 DLESWLDTGVLS
+531 DLEQWLEEGVLS
-543 KLDLAFSRDTE
+543 KLDLAFSRETE

-568 EFYRWIEAGAII
+568 EFYKWIQAGATI

-590 SGVHDTFIYVLIKE
+590 SGVHESLIKVLIKE
-604 AHMTETEAE
+604 GNLDETEAE
-613 AYLTD
+613 AYLTE

>member
-1 MQLNQNN
+1 MQLNQTN

-23 PMLTTEQQHWLS
+23 PMLTPEQQHWLS
-35 GYLLNPNTSQSLD
+35 GYLLNPAT
-48 NDMNIQAH
+48 
-56 TSVNSIPASATS
+56 TSVSDNKTDIQENEAGITETETS
-68 TTTEQSESE
+68 TSTDQSVSE
-77 LASTETKTEP
+77 PVSASTEP
-87 LEVHV
+87 LDVHV

-106 TFETKLKAQ
+106 TFETKLKSQ
-115 NLNVHLWDMDDFPRA
+115 NLNVHLWDMDDFPRD

-154 LDLYDHLHSDD
+154 LDLYDYLHGDD
-165 APQLNAVNFAV
+165 APQLDQVNFAV

-195 HILGQLGAHRIA
+195 HILGQLGANRVA

-226 MLELLSQVTPSSN
+226 MLELLTQASSNTNEETPSVEN
-239 EDTPNVE
+239 ED
-246 DEVVTIEEPQAPYSK
+246 VTIEEPQAPYSK

-266 AEVLTNTILTQPEAS
+266 AEVLKNTILTQPEAS

-287 ELSLEGYRDVY
+287 EISLEGYREAY

-322 HWDAETLIQINDSDS
+322 NWDAETPIQMNDSDS
-337 VRSLKDAL
+337 MRSLKEAL
-345 THDFEISKL
+345 THDFEIAKL
-354 SPVLMK
+354 TPVLMK
-360 NAAQLFGNPML
+360 NAAELLGNPML

-376 KSEWVQSYIYGKD
+376 KSEWVQNYIYGKD
-389 VIDLIKDFT
+389 VIDLIRDFT

-404 KMLPQLLRKLPP
+404 NMLPQLLRKLPP

-431 VHITVRVVKYESHHR
+431 VHITVRVVKYEAHRR
-446 ERFGVCSVQLAERT
+446 ERFGVCSVQLADRT
-460 APGDTLPVYL
+460 SVGDKLPVYL

-480 DSETPVIMI
+480 DTETPVIMI

-501 LQERAHQNLKGE
+501 LQERAYLNLKGE

-526 FLYQD
+526 FLYKD
-531 DLESWLDTGVLS
+531 DLEQWLEEGVLS
-543 KLDLAFSRDTE
+543 KLDLAFSRETE

-568 EFYRWIEAGAII
+568 EFYKWIQAGATI

-590 SGVHDTFIYVLIKE
+590 SGVHESLIKVLIKE
-604 AHMTETEAE
+604 GNLDETEAE
-613 AYLTD
+613 AYLTE

>member
-1 MQLNQNN
+1 MTSVQLNQTN

-23 PMLTTEQQHWLS
+23 PMLTPEQQHWLS
-35 GYLLNPNTSQSLD
+35 GYLLNPAT
-48 NDMNIQAH
+48 
-56 TSVNSIPASATS
+56 TSVSDNKTDIQENEAGITETETS
-68 TTTEQSESE
+68 TSTDQSVSE
-77 LASTETKTEP
+77 PVSASTEP
-87 LEVHV
+87 LDVHV

-106 TFETKLKAQ
+106 TFETKLKSQ
-115 NLNVHLWDMDDFPRA
+115 NLNVHLWDMDDFPRD

-154 LDLYDHLHSDD
+154 LDLYDYLHGDD
-165 APQLNAVNFAV
+165 APQLDQVNFAV

-195 HILGQLGAHRIA
+195 HILGQLGANRVA

-226 MLELLSQVTPSSN
+226 MLELLTQASSNTNEETPSVEN
-239 EDTPNVE
+239 ED
-246 DEVVTIEEPQAPYSK
+246 VTIEEPQAPYSK

-266 AEVLTNTILTQPEAS
+266 AEVLKNTILTQPEAS

-287 ELSLEGYRDVY
+287 EISLEGYREAY

-313 LVDQLIDAL
+313 LVNQLIDAL
-322 HWDAETLIQINDSDS
+322 NWDAETPIQMNDSDS
-337 VRSLKDAL
+337 MRSLKEAL
-345 THDFEISKL
+345 THDFEIAKL
-354 SPVLMK
+354 TPVLMK
-360 NAAQLFGNPML
+360 NAAELLGNPML

-376 KSEWVQSYIYGKD
+376 KSEWVQNYIYGKD
-389 VIDLIKDFT
+389 VIDLIRDFT

-404 KMLPQLLRKLPP
+404 NMLPQLLRKLPP

-431 VHITVRVVKYESHHR
+431 VHITVRVVKYEAHRR
-446 ERFGVCSVQLAERT
+446 ERFGVCSVQLADRT
-460 APGDTLPVYL
+460 SVGDKLPVYL

-480 DSETPVIMI
+480 DTETPVIMI

-501 LQERAHQNLKGE
+501 LQERAYLNLKGE

-526 FLYQD
+526 FLYKD
-531 DLESWLDTGVLS
+531 DLEQWLEEGVLS
-543 KLDLAFSRDTE
+543 KLDLAFSRETE

-568 EFYRWIEAGAII
+568 EFYKWIQAGATI

-590 SGVHDTFIYVLIKE
+590 SGVHESLIKVLIKE
-604 AHMTETEAE
+604 GNMDETEAE
-613 AYLTD
+613 AYLTE

>member
-1 MQLNQNN
+1 MQLNQTN

-23 PMLTTEQQHWLS
+23 PMLTPEQQHWLS
-35 GYLLNPNTSQSLD
+35 GYLLNPAT
-48 NDMNIQAH
+48 
-56 TSVNSIPASATS
+56 TSVSDNKADIQENEAGITETETS
-68 TTTEQSESE
+68 TSTDQSVSE
-77 LASTETKTEP
+77 PVSASTEP
-87 LEVHV
+87 LDVHV

-106 TFETKLKAQ
+106 TFETKLKSQ
-115 NLNVHLWDMDDFPRA
+115 NLNVHLWDMDDFPRD

-154 LDLYDHLHSDD
+154 LDLYDYLHGDD
-165 APQLNAVNFAV
+165 APQLDQVNFAV

-195 HILGQLGAHRIA
+195 HILGQLGANRVA

-226 MLELLSQVTPSSN
+226 MLELLTQASSNTNEETPSVEN
-239 EDTPNVE
+239 ED
-246 DEVVTIEEPQAPYSK
+246 VTIEEPQAPYSK

-266 AEVLTNTILTQPEAS
+266 AEVLKNTILTQPEAS

-287 ELSLEGYRDVY
+287 EISLEGYREAY

-313 LVDQLIDAL
+313 LVNQLIDAL
-322 HWDAETLIQINDSDS
+322 NWDAETPIQMNDSDS
-337 VRSLKDAL
+337 MRSLKEAL
-345 THDFEISKL
+345 THDFEIAKL
-354 SPVLMK
+354 TPVLMK
-360 NAAQLFGNPML
+360 NAAELLGNPML

-376 KSEWVQSYIYGKD
+376 KSEWVQNYIYGKD
-389 VIDLIKDFT
+389 VIDLIRDFT

-404 KMLPQLLRKLPP
+404 NMLPQLLRKLPP

-431 VHITVRVVKYESHHR
+431 VHITVRVVKYEAHRR
-446 ERFGVCSVQLAERT
+446 ERFGVCSVQLADRT
-460 APGDTLPVYL
+460 SVGDKLPVYL

-480 DSETPVIMI
+480 DTETPVIMI

-501 LQERAHQNLKGE
+501 LQERAYLNLKGE

-526 FLYQD
+526 FLYKD
-531 DLESWLDTGVLS
+531 DLEQWLEEGVLS
-543 KLDLAFSRDTE
+543 KLDLAFSRETE

-568 EFYRWIEAGAII
+568 EFYKWIQAGATI

-590 SGVHDTFIYVLIKE
+590 SGVHESLIKVLIKE
-604 AHMTETEAE
+604 GNMDETEAE
-613 AYLTD
+613 AYLTE

>member
-1 MQLNQNN
+1 MQLNQTN

-23 PMLTTEQQHWLS
+23 PMLTPEQQHWLS
-35 GYLLNPNTSQSLD
+35 GYLLNPA
-48 NDMNIQAH
+48 I
-56 TSVNSIPASATS
+56 TSVSDNKTDIQENEAGITETETS
-68 TTTEQSESE
+68 TSTDQSVSE
-77 LASTETKTEP
+77 PVSASTEP
-87 LEVHV
+87 LDVHV

-106 TFETKLKAQ
+106 TFETKLKSQ
-115 NLNVHLWDMDDFPRA
+115 NLNVHLWDMDDFPRN

-154 LDLYDHLHSDD
+154 LDLYDYLHGDD
-165 APQLNAVNFAV
+165 APQLDQVNFAV

-195 HILGQLGAHRIA
+195 HILGQLGANRVA

-226 MLELLSQVTPSSN
+226 MLELLTQTLSNTNEETPSVEN
-239 EDTPNVE
+239 ED
-246 DEVVTIEEPQAPYSK
+246 VTIEEPQAPYSK

-266 AEVLTNTILTQPEAS
+266 AEVLKNTILTQPEAS

-287 ELSLEGYRDVY
+287 EISLEGYREAY
-298 EPGDSLVVIPQNDPV
+298 EPGDSLVVIPQNDSV

-322 HWDAETLIQINDSDS
+322 NWDAETPIQMNDSDS
-337 VRSLKDAL
+337 MRSLKEAL
-345 THDFEISKL
+345 THDFEIAKL
-354 SPVLMK
+354 TPVLMK
-360 NAAQLFGNPML
+360 NAAELLGNPML

-376 KSEWVQSYIYGKD
+376 KSEWVQNYIYGKD
-389 VIDLIKDFT
+389 VIDLIRDFT

-404 KMLPQLLRKLPP
+404 NMLPQLLRKLPP

-431 VHITVRVVKYESHHR
+431 VHITVRVVKYEAHRR
-446 ERFGVCSVQLAERT
+446 ERFGVCSVQLADRT
-460 APGDTLPVYL
+460 SVGDKLPVYL

-480 DSETPVIMI
+480 DTETPVIMI

-501 LQERAHQNLKGE
+501 LQERANLNLKGE

-526 FLYQD
+526 FLYKD
-531 DLESWLDTGVLS
+531 DLEQWLEEGVLS
-543 KLDLAFSRDTE
+543 KLDLAFSRETE

-568 EFYRWIEAGAII
+568 EFYKWIQAGATI

-590 SGVHDTFIYVLIKE
+590 SGVHESLIKVLIKE
-604 AHMTETEAE
+604 GNLDETEAE
-613 AYLTD
+613 DYLTE

>member
-1 MQLNQNN
+1 MQLNQTN

-23 PMLTTEQQHWLS
+23 PMLTPEQQHWLS
-35 GYLLNPNTSQSLD
+35 GYLLNPAT
-48 NDMNIQAH
+48 
-56 TSVNSIPASATS
+56 TSVSDNKADIQENEAGITETETS
-68 TTTEQSESE
+68 TSTDQSVSE
-77 LASTETKTEP
+77 PVSASTEP
-87 LEVHV
+87 LDVHV

-106 TFETKLKAQ
+106 TFETKLKSQ
-115 NLNVHLWDMDDFPRA
+115 NLNVHLWDMDDFPRD

-154 LDLYDHLHSDD
+154 LDLYDYLHCDD
-165 APQLNAVNFAV
+165 APQLDQVNFAV

-195 HILGQLGAHRIA
+195 HILGQLGANRVA

-226 MLELLSQVTPSSN
+226 MLELLTQASSNTNEETPSVEN
-239 EDTPNVE
+239 ED
-246 DEVVTIEEPQAPYSK
+246 VTIEEPQAPYSK

-266 AEVLTNTILTQPEAS
+266 AEVLKNTILTQPEAS

-287 ELSLEGYRDVY
+287 EISLEGYREAY

-313 LVDQLIDAL
+313 LVNQLIDAL
-322 HWDAETLIQINDSDS
+322 NWDAETPIQMNDSDS
-337 VRSLKDAL
+337 MRSLKEAL
-345 THDFEISKL
+345 THDFEIAKL
-354 SPVLMK
+354 TPVLMK
-360 NAAQLFGNPML
+360 NAAELLGNPML
-371 NANIQ
+371 NAIIQ
-376 KSEWVQSYIYGKD
+376 KSEWVQNYIYGKD
-389 VIDLIKDFT
+389 VIDLIRDFT

-404 KMLPQLLRKLPP
+404 NMLPQLLRKLPP
-416 REYSIASSNKVNPNS
+416 REYSIASSNKINPNS
-431 VHITVRVVKYESHHR
+431 VHITVRVVKYEAHRR
-446 ERFGVCSVQLAERT
+446 ERFGVCSVQLADRT
-460 APGDTLPVYL
+460 SVGDKLPVYL

-480 DSETPVIMI
+480 DTETPVIMI

-501 LQERAHQNLKGE
+501 LQERAYLNLKGE

-526 FLYQD
+526 FLYKD
-531 DLESWLDTGVLS
+531 DLEQWLEEGVLS
-543 KLDLAFSRDTE
+543 KLDLAFSRETE

-568 EFYRWIEAGAII
+568 EFYKWIQAGATI

-590 SGVHDTFIYVLIKE
+590 SGVHESLIKVLIKE
-604 AHMTETEAE
+604 CNMDETEAE
-613 AYLTD
+613 AYLTE

>member
-1 MQLNQNN
+1 MTSVQLNQTN

-23 PMLTTEQQHWLS
+23 PMLTPEQQHWLS
-35 GYLLNPNTSQSLD
+35 GYLLNPAT
-48 NDMNIQAH
+48 
-56 TSVNSIPASATS
+56 TSVSDNKTDIQENEAGITETETS
-68 TTTEQSESE
+68 TSTDQSVSE
-77 LASTETKTEP
+77 PVSASTEP
-87 LEVHV
+87 LDVHV

-106 TFETKLKAQ
+106 IFETKLKSQ
-115 NLNVHLWDMDDFPRA
+115 NLNVHLWDMDDFPRD

-154 LDLYDHLHSDD
+154 LDLYDYLHGDD
-165 APQLNAVNFAV
+165 APQLDQVNFAV

-195 HILGQLGAHRIA
+195 HILGQLGANRVA

-226 MLELLSQVTPSSN
+226 MLELLTQASSNTNEETPSVEN
-239 EDTPNVE
+239 ED
-246 DEVVTIEEPQAPYSK
+246 VTIEEPQAPYSK

-266 AEVLTNTILTQPEAS
+266 AEVLKNTILTQPEAS

-287 ELSLEGYRDVY
+287 EISLEGYREAY

-313 LVDQLIDAL
+313 LVNQLIDAL
-322 HWDAETLIQINDSDS
+322 NWDAETPIQMNDSDS
-337 VRSLKDAL
+337 MRSLKEAL
-345 THDFEISKL
+345 THDFEIAKL
-354 SPVLMK
+354 TPVLMK
-360 NAAQLFGNPML
+360 NAAELLGNPML

-376 KSEWVQSYIYGKD
+376 KSEWVQNYIYGKD
-389 VIDLIKDFT
+389 VIDLIRDFT

-404 KMLPQLLRKLPP
+404 NMLPQLLRKLPP

-431 VHITVRVVKYESHHR
+431 VHITVRVVKYEAHRR
-446 ERFGVCSVQLAERT
+446 ERFGVCSVQLADRT
-460 APGDTLPVYL
+460 SVGDKLPVYL

-480 DSETPVIMI
+480 DTETPVIMI

-501 LQERAHQNLKGE
+501 LQERAYLNLKGE

-526 FLYQD
+526 FLYKD
-531 DLESWLDTGVLS
+531 DLEQWLEEGVLS
-543 KLDLAFSRDTE
+543 KLDLAFSRETE

-568 EFYRWIEAGAII
+568 EFYKWIQAGATI

-590 SGVHDTFIYVLIKE
+590 SGVHESLIKVLIKE
-604 AHMTETEAE
+604 GNLDETEAE
-613 AYLTD
+613 AYLTE

>member
-1 MQLNQNN
+1 MQLNQTN

-23 PMLTTEQQHWLS
+23 PMLTPEQQHWLS
-35 GYLLNPNTSQSLD
+35 GYLLNPAT
-48 NDMNIQAH
+48 
-56 TSVNSIPASATS
+56 TSVSDNKTDIQENEAGITETETS
-68 TTTEQSESE
+68 TSTDQSVSE
-77 LASTETKTEP
+77 PVSASTEP
-87 LEVHV
+87 LDVHV

-106 TFETKLKAQ
+106 TFETKLKSQ
-115 NLNVHLWDMDDFPRA
+115 NLNVHLWDMDDFPRD

-154 LDLYDHLHSDD
+154 LDLYDYLHGDD
-165 APQLNAVNFAV
+165 APQLDQVNFAV

-195 HILGQLGAHRIA
+195 HILGQLGANRVA

-226 MLELLSQVTPSSN
+226 MLELLTQASSNTNEETPSVEN
-239 EDTPNVE
+239 ED
-246 DEVVTIEEPQAPYSK
+246 VTIEEPQAPYSK

-266 AEVLTNTILTQPEAS
+266 AEVLKNTILTQPEAS

-287 ELSLEGYRDVY
+287 EISLEGYREAY

-313 LVDQLIDAL
+313 LVNQLIDAL
-322 HWDAETLIQINDSDS
+322 NWDAETPIQMNDSDS
-337 VRSLKDAL
+337 MRSLKEAL
-345 THDFEISKL
+345 THDFEIAKL
-354 SPVLMK
+354 TPVLMK
-360 NAAQLFGNPML
+360 NAAELLGNPML

-376 KSEWVQSYIYGKD
+376 KSEWVQNYIYGKD
-389 VIDLIKDFT
+389 VIDLIRDFT

-404 KMLPQLLRKLPP
+404 NMLPQLLRKLPP

-431 VHITVRVVKYESHHR
+431 VHITVRVVKYEAHRR
-446 ERFGVCSVQLAERT
+446 ERFGVCSVQLADRT
-460 APGDTLPVYL
+460 SVGDKLPVYL

-480 DSETPVIMI
+480 DTETPVIMI

-501 LQERAHQNLKGE
+501 LQERAYLNLKGE

-526 FLYQD
+526 FLYKD
-531 DLESWLDTGVLS
+531 DLEQWLEEGVLS
-543 KLDLAFSRDTE
+543 KLDLAFSRETE

-562 IEENSA
+562 IEENRA
-568 EFYRWIEAGAII
+568 EFYKWIQAGATI

-590 SGVHDTFIYVLIKE
+590 SGVHESLIKVLIKE
-604 AHMTETEAE
+604 GNMDETEAE
-613 AYLTD
+613 AYLTE

>member
-1 MQLNQNN
+1 MQLNQTN

-23 PMLTTEQQHWLS
+23 PMLTPEQQHWLS
-35 GYLLNPNTSQSLD
+35 GYLLNPAT
-48 NDMNIQAH
+48 
-56 TSVNSIPASATS
+56 TSVSDNKTDIQENEAGITETETS
-68 TTTEQSESE
+68 TSTDQSVSE
-77 LASTETKTEP
+77 PVSASTEP
-87 LEVHV
+87 QDVHV

-106 TFETKLKAQ
+106 TFETKLKSQ
-115 NLNVHLWDMDDFPRA
+115 NLNVHLWDMDDFPRD

-154 LDLYDHLHSDD
+154 LDLYDYLHGDD
-165 APQLNAVNFAV
+165 APQLDQVNFAV

-195 HILGQLGAHRIA
+195 HILGQLGANRVA

-226 MLELLSQVTPSSN
+226 MLELLTQASSNTNEETPSVEN
-239 EDTPNVE
+239 ED
-246 DEVVTIEEPQAPYSK
+246 VTIEEPQAPYSK

-266 AEVLTNTILTQPEAS
+266 AEVLKNTILTQPEAS

-287 ELSLEGYRDVY
+287 EISLEGYREAY

-313 LVDQLIDAL
+313 LVNQLIDAL
-322 HWDAETLIQINDSDS
+322 NWDAETPIQMNDSDS
-337 VRSLKDAL
+337 MRSLKEAL
-345 THDFEISKL
+345 THDFEIAKL
-354 SPVLMK
+354 TPVLMK
-360 NAAQLFGNPML
+360 NAAELLGNPML

-376 KSEWVQSYIYGKD
+376 KSEWVQNYIYGKD
-389 VIDLIKDFT
+389 VIDLIRDFT

-404 KMLPQLLRKLPP
+404 NMLPQLLRKLPP
-416 REYSIASSNKVNPNS
+416 REYSIASSNKINPNS
-431 VHITVRVVKYESHHR
+431 VHITVRVVKYEAHRR
-446 ERFGVCSVQLAERT
+446 ERFGVCSVQLADRT
-460 APGDTLPVYL
+460 SVGDKLPVYL

-480 DSETPVIMI
+480 DTETPVIMI

-501 LQERAHQNLKGE
+501 LQERAYLNLKGE

-526 FLYQD
+526 FLYKD
-531 DLESWLDTGVLS
+531 DLEQWLEEGVLS
-543 KLDLAFSRDTE
+543 KLDLAFSRETE

-568 EFYRWIEAGAII
+568 EFYKWIQAGATI

-590 SGVHDTFIYVLIKE
+590 SGVHESLIKVLIKE
-604 AHMTETEAE
+604 GNMDETEAE
-613 AYLTD
+613 AYLTE

>member
-1 MQLNQNN
+1 MQLNQTN

-23 PMLTTEQQHWLS
+23 PMLTPEQQHWLS
-35 GYLLNPNTSQSLD
+35 GYLLNPAT
-48 NDMNIQAH
+48 
-56 TSVNSIPASATS
+56 TSVSDNKTDIQENEAGINETETS
-68 TTTEQSESE
+68 TSTDQSVSE
-77 LASTETKTEP
+77 PVSASTEP
-87 LEVHV
+87 LDVHV

-106 TFETKLKAQ
+106 TFETKLKSQ
-115 NLNVHLWDMDDFPRA
+115 NLNVHLWDMDDFPRD

-154 LDLYDHLHSDD
+154 LDLYDYLHGDD
-165 APQLNAVNFAV
+165 APQLDQVNFAV

-195 HILGQLGAHRIA
+195 HILGQLGANRVA

-226 MLELLSQVTPSSN
+226 MLELLTQASSNTNEETPSVEN
-239 EDTPNVE
+239 ED
-246 DEVVTIEEPQAPYSK
+246 VTIEEPQAPYSK

-266 AEVLTNTILTQPEAS
+266 AEVLKNTILTQPEAS

-287 ELSLEGYRDVY
+287 EISLEGYREAY

-313 LVDQLIDAL
+313 LVNQLIDAL
-322 HWDAETLIQINDSDS
+322 NWDAETPIQMNDSDS
-337 VRSLKDAL
+337 MRSLKEAL
-345 THDFEISKL
+345 THDFEIAKL
-354 SPVLMK
+354 TPVLMK
-360 NAAQLFGNPML
+360 NAAELLGNPML

-376 KSEWVQSYIYGKD
+376 KSEWVQNYIYGKD
-389 VIDLIKDFT
+389 VIDLIRDFT

-404 KMLPQLLRKLPP
+404 NMLPQLLRKLPP

-431 VHITVRVVKYESHHR
+431 VHITVRVVKYEAHRR
-446 ERFGVCSVQLAERT
+446 ERFGVCSVQLADRT
-460 APGDTLPVYL
+460 SVGDKLPVYL

-480 DSETPVIMI
+480 DTETPVIMI

-501 LQERAHQNLKGE
+501 LQERAYLNLKGE

-526 FLYQD
+526 FLYKD
-531 DLESWLDTGVLS
+531 DLEQWLEEGVLS
-543 KLDLAFSRDTE
+543 KLDLAFSRETE

-568 EFYRWIEAGAII
+568 EFYKWIQAGATI

-590 SGVHDTFIYVLIKE
+590 SGVHESLIKVLIKE
-604 AHMTETEAE
+604 GNLDETEAE
-613 AYLTD
+613 AYLTE

>member
-1 MQLNQNN
+1 MQLNQTN

-23 PMLTTEQQHWLS
+23 PMLTPEQQHWLS
-35 GYLLNPNTSQSLD
+35 GYLLNPAT
-48 NDMNIQAH
+48 
-56 TSVNSIPASATS
+56 TSVSDNKADIQENEAGITKTETS
-68 TTTEQSESE
+68 TSTDQSVSE
-77 LASTETKTEP
+77 PVSASTEP
-87 LEVHV
+87 LDVHV

-106 TFETKLKAQ
+106 TFETKLKSQ
-115 NLNVHLWDMDDFPRA
+115 HLNVHLWDMDDFPRD

-154 LDLYDHLHSDD
+154 LDLYDYLHGDD
-165 APQLNAVNFAV
+165 APQLDQVNFAV

-195 HILGQLGAHRIA
+195 HILGQLGANRVA

-226 MLELLSQVTPSSN
+226 MLELLTQASSNTNEETPSVEN
-239 EDTPNVE
+239 ED
-246 DEVVTIEEPQAPYSK
+246 VTIEEPQAPYSK

-266 AEVLTNTILTQPEAS
+266 AEVLKNTILTKPEAS

-287 ELSLEGYRDVY
+287 EISLEGYREAY

-313 LVDQLIDAL
+313 LVNQLIDAL
-322 HWDAETLIQINDSDS
+322 NWDAETPIQMNDSDS
-337 VRSLKDAL
+337 MRSLKEAL
-345 THDFEISKL
+345 THDFEIAKL
-354 SPVLMK
+354 TPVLMK
-360 NAAQLFGNPML
+360 NAAELLGNPML

-376 KSEWVQSYIYGKD
+376 KSEWVQNYIYGKD
-389 VIDLIKDFT
+389 VIDLIRDFT

-404 KMLPQLLRKLPP
+404 NMLPQLLRKLPP

-431 VHITVRVVKYESHHR
+431 VHITVRVVKYEAHRR
-446 ERFGVCSVQLAERT
+446 ERFGVCSVQLADRT
-460 APGDTLPVYL
+460 SVGDKLPVYL

-480 DSETPVIMI
+480 DTETPVIMI

-501 LQERAHQNLKGE
+501 LQERAYLNIKGE

-526 FLYQD
+526 FLYKD
-531 DLESWLDTGVLS
+531 DLEQWLEEGVLS
-543 KLDLAFSRDTE
+543 KLDLAFSRETE

-568 EFYRWIEAGAII
+568 EFYKWIQAGATI

-590 SGVHDTFIYVLIKE
+590 SGVHESLIKVLIKE
-604 AHMTETEAE
+604 GNLDETEAE
-613 AYLTD
+613 AYLTE

>member
-1 MQLNQNN
+1 MTSVQLNQTN

-23 PMLTTEQQHWLS
+23 PMLTPEQQHWLS
-35 GYLLNPNTSQSLD
+35 GYLLNPAT
-48 NDMNIQAH
+48 
-56 TSVNSIPASATS
+56 TSVSDNKTDIQENEAGITETETS
-68 TTTEQSESE
+68 TSTDQSVSE
-77 LASTETKTEP
+77 PVSASTEP
-87 LEVHV
+87 LDVHV

-106 TFETKLKAQ
+106 TFETKLKSQ
-115 NLNVHLWDMDDFPRA
+115 NLNVHLWDMDDFPRD

-154 LDLYDHLHSDD
+154 LDLYDYLHGDD
-165 APQLNAVNFAV
+165 APQLDQVNFAV

-195 HILGQLGAHRIA
+195 HILGQLGANRVA

-226 MLELLSQVTPSSN
+226 MLELLTQASSNTHEETPS
-239 EDTPNVE
+239 VE
-246 DEVVTIEEPQAPYSK
+246 NDDVTIEEPQAPYSK

-266 AEVLTNTILTQPEAS
+266 AEVLKNTILTQPEAS

-287 ELSLEGYRDVY
+287 EISLEGYREAY

-313 LVDQLIDAL
+313 LVNQLIDAL
-322 HWDAETLIQINDSDS
+322 NWDAETPIQMNDSDS
-337 VRSLKDAL
+337 MRSLKEAL
-345 THDFEISKL
+345 THDFEIAKL
-354 SPVLMK
+354 TPVLMK
-360 NAAQLFGNPML
+360 NAAELLGNPML

-376 KSEWVQSYIYGKD
+376 KSEWVQNYIYGKD
-389 VIDLIKDFT
+389 VIDLIRDFT

-404 KMLPQLLRKLPP
+404 NMLPQLLRKLPP

-431 VHITVRVVKYESHHR
+431 VHITVRVVKYEAHRR
-446 ERFGVCSVQLAERT
+446 ERFGVCSVQLADRT
-460 APGDTLPVYL
+460 SVGDKLPVYL

-480 DSETPVIMI
+480 DTETPVIMI

-501 LQERAHQNLKGE
+501 LQERAYLNLKGE

-526 FLYQD
+526 FLYKD
-531 DLESWLDTGVLS
+531 DLEQWLEEGVLS
-543 KLDLAFSRDTE
+543 KLDLAFSRETE

-568 EFYRWIEAGAII
+568 EFYKWIQAGATI

-590 SGVHDTFIYVLIKE
+590 SGVHESLIKVLIKE
-604 AHMTETEAE
+604 GNLDETEAE
-613 AYLTD
+613 AYLTE

>member
-1 MQLNQNN
+1 MQLNQTN

-23 PMLTTEQQHWLS
+23 PMLTPEQQHWLS
-35 GYLLNPNTSQSLD
+35 GYLLNPAT
-48 NDMNIQAH
+48 
-56 TSVNSIPASATS
+56 TSVSDNKTDIQENEAGITETETS
-68 TTTEQSESE
+68 TSTDQSVSE
-77 LASTETKTEP
+77 PVSASTEP
-87 LEVHV
+87 LDVHV

-106 TFETKLKAQ
+106 TFETKLKSQ
-115 NLNVHLWDMDDFPRA
+115 NLNVHLWDMDDFPRD

-154 LDLYDHLHSDD
+154 LDLYDYLHGDD
-165 APQLNAVNFAV
+165 APQLDQVNFAV

-195 HILGQLGAHRIA
+195 HILGQLGANRVA

-226 MLELLSQVTPSSN
+226 MLELLTQASSNTNEETPS
-239 EDTPNVE
+239 VE
-246 DEVVTIEEPQAPYSK
+246 NDDVTIEEPQAPYSK

-266 AEVLTNTILTQPEAS
+266 AEVLKNTILTQPEAS

-287 ELSLEGYRDVY
+287 EISLEGYREAY

-313 LVDQLIDAL
+313 LVNQLIDAL
-322 HWDAETLIQINDSDS
+322 NWDAETPIQMNDSDS
-337 VRSLKDAL
+337 MRSLKEAL
-345 THDFEISKL
+345 THDFEIAKL
-354 SPVLMK
+354 TPVLMK
-360 NAAQLFGNPML
+360 NAAELLGNPML

-376 KSEWVQSYIYGKD
+376 KSEWVQNYIYGKD
-389 VIDLIKDFT
+389 VIDLIRDFT

-404 KMLPQLLRKLPP
+404 NMLPQLLRKLPP

-431 VHITVRVVKYESHHR
+431 VHITVRVVKYEAHRR
-446 ERFGVCSVQLAERT
+446 ERFGVCSVQLADRT
-460 APGDTLPVYL
+460 SVGDKLPVYL

-480 DSETPVIMI
+480 DTETPVIMI

-501 LQERAHQNLKGE
+501 LQERAYLNLKGE

-526 FLYQD
+526 FLYKD
-531 DLESWLDTGVLS
+531 DLEQWLEEGVLS
-543 KLDLAFSRDTE
+543 KLDLAFSRETE

-568 EFYRWIEAGAII
+568 EFYKWIQAGATI

-590 SGVHDTFIYVLIKE
+590 SGVHESLIKVLIKE
-604 AHMTETEAE
+604 GNLDETEAE
-613 AYLTD
+613 AYLTE

>member
-1 MQLNQNN
+1 MQLNQTN

-23 PMLTTEQQHWLS
+23 PMLTPEQQHWLS
-35 GYLLNPNTSQSLD
+35 GYLLNPAT
-48 NDMNIQAH
+48 
-56 TSVNSIPASATS
+56 TSVSDNKTDIQENEAGITETETS
-68 TTTEQSESE
+68 TSTDQSVSE
-77 LASTETKTEP
+77 PVSASTEP
-87 LEVHV
+87 LDVHV

-106 TFETKLKAQ
+106 TFETKLKSQ
-115 NLNVHLWDMDDFPRA
+115 NLNVHLWDMDDFPRD

-154 LDLYDHLHSDD
+154 LDLYDYLHGDD
-165 APQLNAVNFAV
+165 APQLDQVNFAV

-195 HILGQLGAHRIA
+195 HILGQLGANRVA

-226 MLELLSQVTPSSN
+226 MIELLTQASSNTNEETPSVEN
-239 EDTPNVE
+239 ED
-246 DEVVTIEEPQAPYSK
+246 VTIEEPQAPYSK

-266 AEVLTNTILTQPEAS
+266 AEVLKNTILTQPEAS

-287 ELSLEGYRDVY
+287 EISLEGYREAY

-313 LVDQLIDAL
+313 LVNQLIDAL
-322 HWDAETLIQINDSDS
+322 NWDAETPIQMNDSDS
-337 VRSLKDAL
+337 MRSLKEAL
-345 THDFEISKL
+345 THDFEIAKL
-354 SPVLMK
+354 TPVLMK
-360 NAAQLFGNPML
+360 NAAELLGNPML

-376 KSEWVQSYIYGKD
+376 KSEWVQNYIYGKD
-389 VIDLIKDFT
+389 VIDLIRDFT

-404 KMLPQLLRKLPP
+404 NMLPQLLRKLPP

-431 VHITVRVVKYESHHR
+431 VHITVRVVKYEAHRR
-446 ERFGVCSVQLAERT
+446 ERFGVCSVQLADRT
-460 APGDTLPVYL
+460 SVGDKLPVYL
-470 KKNPNFKFPY
+470 KKNSNFKFPY
-480 DSETPVIMI
+480 DTETPVIMI

-501 LQERAHQNLKGE
+501 LQERAYLNLKGE

-526 FLYQD
+526 FLYKD
-531 DLESWLDTGVLS
+531 DLEQWLEEGVLS
-543 KLDLAFSRDTE
+543 KLDLAFSRETE

-568 EFYRWIEAGAII
+568 EFYKWIQAGATI

-590 SGVHDTFIYVLIKE
+590 SGVHESLIKVLIKE
-604 AHMTETEAE
+604 GNLDETEAE
-613 AYLTD
+613 AYLTE

>member
-1 MQLNQNN
+1 MNQTN

-23 PMLTTEQQHWLS
+23 PMLTPEQQHWLS
-35 GYLLNPNTSQSLD
+35 GYLLNPAT
-48 NDMNIQAH
+48 
-56 TSVNSIPASATS
+56 TSVSDNKTDIQENEAGITETETS
-68 TTTEQSESE
+68 TSTDQSVSE
-77 LASTETKTEP
+77 PVSASTEP
-87 LEVHV
+87 LDVHV

-106 TFETKLKAQ
+106 TFETKLKSQ
-115 NLNVHLWDMDDFPRA
+115 NLNVHLWDMDDFPRD

-154 LDLYDHLHSDD
+154 LDLYDYLHGDD
-165 APQLNAVNFAV
+165 APQLDQVNFAV

-195 HILGQLGAHRIA
+195 HILGQLGANRVA

-226 MLELLSQVTPSSN
+226 MIELLTQASSNTNEETPSVEN
-239 EDTPNVE
+239 ED
-246 DEVVTIEEPQAPYSK
+246 VTIEEPQAPYSK

-266 AEVLTNTILTQPEAS
+266 AEVLKNTILTQPEAS

-287 ELSLEGYRDVY
+287 EISLEGYREAY

-313 LVDQLIDAL
+313 LVNQLIDAL
-322 HWDAETLIQINDSDS
+322 NWDAETPIQMNDSDS
-337 VRSLKDAL
+337 MRSLKEAL
-345 THDFEISKL
+345 THDFEIAKL
-354 SPVLMK
+354 TPVLMK
-360 NAAQLFGNPML
+360 NAAELLGNPML

-376 KSEWVQSYIYGKD
+376 KSEWVQNYIYGKD
-389 VIDLIKDFT
+389 VIDLIRDFT

-404 KMLPQLLRKLPP
+404 NMLPQLLRKLPP

-431 VHITVRVVKYESHHR
+431 VHITVRVVKYEAHRR
-446 ERFGVCSVQLAERT
+446 ERFGVCSVQLADRT
-460 APGDTLPVYL
+460 SVGDKLPVYL

-480 DSETPVIMI
+480 DTETPVIMI

-501 LQERAHQNLKGE
+501 LQERAYLNLKGE

-526 FLYQD
+526 FLYKD
-531 DLESWLDTGVLS
+531 DLEQWLEEGVLS
-543 KLDLAFSRDTE
+543 KLDLAFSRETE

-568 EFYRWIEAGAII
+568 EFYKWIQAGATI

-590 SGVHDTFIYVLIKE
+590 SGVHESLIKVLIKE
-604 AHMTETEAE
+604 GNLDETEAE
-613 AYLTD
+613 AYLTE